1 MIEKNSNLPEDALLS
16 MEYTI
21 ESARKYE
28 KKRFNKGKM
37 LKYDKF
43 EKAFAQLL
51 FKMVGSDSHIVDIP
65 CGNGRFFEV
74 FSKARKLVMADYSI
88 NMLQACEE
96 KFGTQDNIRLI
107 QADILSIPLPD
118 GWADL
123 CFCMRLFHH
132 INNDERRLST
142 LKELARVS
150 RKFVAMSFYNHNL
163 RFYRRKI
170 LGRKITGNYTTYNRL
185 SALAKQAGLEPV
197 KRFPKVNFF
206 TEQCLVIFK
215 KAQAF

>member
-1 MIEKNSNLPEDALLS
+1 MIEKNSNLPKNTRLTMED
-16 MEYTI
+16 TI
-21 ESARKYE
+21 ESARNYE
-28 KKRFNKGKM
+28 KGRFNKGKM

-43 EKAFAQLL
+43 EKAFAQRL

-88 NMLQACEE
+88 NMLQSCEE
-96 KFGTQDNIRLI
+96 KFGNQDNIRLI

-132 INNDERRLST
+132 MKDDERRLST

-150 RKFVAMSFYNHNL
+150 KKFVAMSFYNHNL

-170 LGRKITGNYTTYNRL
+170 LGKKITGNYTTYNRL
-185 SALAKQAGLEPV
+185 VALAKQSGLEPV

-206 TEQCLVIFK
+206 TEQCLIIFK
-215 KAQAF
+215 KAQAS